1 MFFSY
6 FCNNKVKAIY
16 LNNGMKHSIL
26 YIVAFFLLFFS
37 CSHDNEA
44 PEAAPE
50 AAVDTVPAMVVQI
63 RKHSRLYTAEYNVH
77 KIVTHDDVMRLK
89 GNLLGR
95 PFDVKM
101 PVGDRKIA
109 IPMDA
114 RLKAYIDF
122 SGFSEENIERSGDR
136 ITIVLP
142 DPKVVLTATR
152 IDRQNVREYVSLTRS
167 RFTDAEMSSY
177 EQQGRAAII
186 AAIPEM
192 GIIETARENAARV
205 LVPMISQMG
214 YDEKNIT
221 VTFRKEFGAADIRT
235 LLDRTTIE
243 KR

>member
-16 LNNGMKHSIL
+16 INNDMKRIIL
-26 YIVAFFLLFFS
+26 YTFAFFLLFSS
-37 CSHDNEA
+37 CSHDGGE

-50 AAVDTVPAMVVQI
+50 PAVDTVPALIVQI

-89 GNLLGR
+89 GNLLGAA
-95 PFDVKM
+95 FDVKM

-122 SGFSEENIERSGDR
+122 SGFSEKNIERSEGK
-136 ITIVLP
+136 ITVVLP
-142 DPKVVLTATR
+142 DPKVTLTSTR
-152 IDRQNVREYVSLTRS
+152 IDRKNIKEYVSLTRS
-167 RFTDAEMSSY
+167 RFTDAEMSGY
-177 EQQGRAAII
+177 ERQGRAAII

-192 GIIETARENAARV
+192 GIIETARENAARI

-214 YDEKNIT
+214 YDEKDIT
-221 VTFRKEFGAADIRT
+221 VTFRKEFDAADIRT
-235 LLDRTTIE
+235 LLDKTTVE

>member
-1 MFFSY
+1 
-6 FCNNKVKAIY
+6 
-16 LNNGMKHSIL
+16 MKHSIL

-177 EQQGRAAII
+177 ESQGRAAII